1 MPRGA
6 ASVLLATGLI
16 TVSTAAARISQVP
29 LRTLA
34 ATPQSV
40 ADGRV
45 WLLATSALV
54 ADRPAFASILGF
66 LAVGMVAVLLCG
78 TRVVWVAAAA
88 GHIFSAAIVYVGIG
102 LVRLTDPRAFESA
115 VGLRD
120 FGTSA
125 IVAAWIGAIAYSLW
139 RRGRHVPA
147 VALCVVS
154 ALIGWYCKGT
164 LTVLD
169 WEHLFALGFGAA
181 ALRYAAL
188 LELRL
193 RPGLKP
199 DAVSSRT

>member
-16 TVSTAAARISQVP
+16 TVSTAATRISQVP
-29 LRTLA
+29 LRALA

-66 LAVGMVAVLLCG
+66 LAVGVVTVLLCG

-102 LVRLTDPRAFESA
+102 LVRLADPRAFESA

-139 RRGRHVPA
+139 RRGKRVPA

-154 ALIGWYCKGT
+154 ALLGWYCKGT

>member
-6 ASVLLATGLI
+6 ASVLLATGVI
-16 TVSTAAARISQVP
+16 SVTTAATRLSQVP
-29 LRTLA
+29 LRALA
-34 ATPQSV
+34 ATPQSL
-40 ADGRV
+40 AEGRI

-66 LAVGMVAVLLCG
+66 LVVGIAAVWLCG
-78 TRVVWVAAAA
+78 SRVVWVAAAS

-102 LVRLTDPRAFESA
+102 LVRLADPGAFESTL
-115 VGLRD
+115 GLQD

-125 IVAAWIGAIAYSLW
+125 IIAAWIGALAYLLW
-139 RRGRHVPA
+139 RRGRRVPA

-154 ALIGWYCKGT
+154 ALVGWYCKGT

-169 WEHLFALGFGAA
+169 WEHLFALGFGAVA
-181 ALRYAAL
+181 APYAAA
-188 LELRL
+188 LELRP

-199 DAVSSRT
+199 DTVSSRT